1 MSDQMKLTRYLS
13 DSLYVMTEDEVD
25 DFDILEWW
33 KKYSVAFPI
42 MPKMARDIL
51 AIPISSVASEAAF
64 SMGGCVLSPFRSSL
78 TPRVVEALLCVED
91 WLRSSNCFIKDEEGD
106 PETAIDKHYDDS
118 DGEGT
123 TKSWLRLLEVK
134 CEF

>member
-1 MSDQMKLTRYLS
+1 MSHQMKLTRYLS
-13 DSLYVMTEDEVD
+13 NSLYVMAEDEVD

-33 KKYSVAFPI
+33 KKYTVAFPI

-78 TPRVVEALLCVED
+78 TPRVVEALLCAED
-91 WLRSSNCFIKDEEGD
+91 WLRSSNCFIKDDEGD
-106 PETAIDKHYDDS
+106 PETAIDKHYD
-118 DGEGT
+118 E
-123 TKSWLRLLEVK
+123 L
-134 CEF
+134 